1 VARAEDGTRNRFP
14 PSGGD
19 LVSRAPHYNALIR
32 QGIDDRDLYRR
43 ALSQVREPGLQAL
56 LAENLH
62 TLDALIGDLQ
72 AQVHATGRTPARHG
86 TLPGAVRSALA
97 DMVTGMASNRD
108 SAWVHYLARNECAL
122 LNSFEQQM
130 AHASD
135 EGARVLRVQLS
146 RLHGIHKDMH
156 CLAGTTHG

>member
-1 VARAEDGTRNRFP
+1 VAKDEDGNRYGQ
-14 PSGGD
+14 SGGD
-19 LVSRAPHYNALIR
+19 FVSRAPHYNALIR
-32 QGIDDRDLYRR
+32 RGIDDRDLYRR
-43 ALSQVREPGLQAL
+43 ALAQVREPGLQAL

-72 AQVHATGRTPARHG
+72 AQVQASGRAPARHG
-86 TLPGAVRSALA
+86 TLAGAVRSALA
-97 DMVTGMASNRD
+97 EMVTGVASNRD

-130 AHASD
+130 AKASD
-135 EGARVLRVQLS
+135 DSARVLRVQLS